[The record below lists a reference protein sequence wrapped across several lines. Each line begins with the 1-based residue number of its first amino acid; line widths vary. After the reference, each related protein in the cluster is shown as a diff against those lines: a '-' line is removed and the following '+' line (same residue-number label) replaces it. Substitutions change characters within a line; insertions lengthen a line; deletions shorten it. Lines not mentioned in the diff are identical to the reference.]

1 MGYKYTYVM
10 NSLIVMQQLSEW
22 AFNLLIKARIP
33 EQTAVYLHVLL
44 LLVFFLIVA
53 WAADKA
59 VNVLLT
65 TAGRKAR
72 WGKAGALIAI
82 MIRNKVVRR
91 GAHLV
96 SLAILTYAVPV
107 IFSKMPGLTGW
118 FNTLMSILLIL
129 LVISIMNS
137 VFKSVTDLVKEKPG
151 FRDKPMDSYLQVI
164 NIILFFIAGILIF
177 SQITG
182 KSVWAFFTA
191 MGALSAILLL
201 VFKDTIMGFVASIQ
215 VTTNDMVRIGDW
227 IEMPK
232 YGADGDVIAIT
243 LNTVKIRNWD
253 KTITTIPTYALISD
267 SFKNW
272 RGMQEWGGRR
282 MKRSIYL
289 KISSVRFLEDEDI
302 ERYKKISLVRE
313 FLTERKAEIDAF
325 NQSAGVD
332 KSLLINGRNFTNIG
346 VFRQYITSYLK
357 VAPGVHKDMI
367 MMVRQLAPTE
377 TGMPMEIYA
386 FTDTVAWVQHEGI
399 MADIFDHI
407 MVAARYFDLEIFE
420 TPTSGDIRRMG
431 AAGQALLPQHNQE
444 ASE

>member
-1 MGYKYTYVM
+1 M
-10 NSLIVMQQLSEW
+10 NNLALIQYLSEW
-22 AFNLLIKARIP
+22 SFSLLIKAHIP
-33 EQTAVYLHVLL
+33 HQTAVYLHVLL
-44 LLVFFLIVA
+44 LLTCFLLVA

-65 TAGRKAR
+65 TAGRKSGR
-72 WGKAGALIAI
+72 RKAGPLIAI
-82 MIRNKVVRR
+82 MIRNKVIRR
-91 GAHLV
+91 AAHLV
-96 SLAILTYAVPV
+96 SLTILTYAVPV
-107 IFSKMPGLTGW
+107 IFGKVPEATGW
-118 FNTLMSILLIL
+118 FEKLMGIL
-129 LVISIMNS
+129 LVLLVVSILNS
-137 VFKSVTDLVKEKPG
+137 VFKSLTELVKEKPG
-151 FRDKPMDSYLQVI
+151 FRDKPMDSYLQVV
-164 NIILFFIAGILIF
+164 NIILIFVAGILIF
-177 SQITG
+177 SQLTG

-232 YGADGDVIAIT
+232 YGADGDVVAIT

-272 RGMQEWGGRR
+272 RGMQESGGRR

-313 FLTERKAEIDAF
+313 YLTERKAEIDAF
-325 NQSAGVD
+325 NQSAGAD
-332 KSLLINGRNFTNIG
+332 KSVLINGRNFTNIG
-346 VFRQYITSYLK
+346 VFRQYIMAYLK
-357 VAPGVHKDMI
+357 NAPGVNRDMI

-377 TGMPMEIYA
+377 TGLPMEIYA
-386 FTDTVAWVQHEGI
+386 FTDTVAWVKHEGV

-407 MVAARYFDLEIFE
+407 MVAATYFDLEIFE
-420 TPTSGDIRRMG
+420 APSGGDLRNMR
-431 AAGQALLPQHNQE
+431 AGGEALLP
-444 ASE
+444 ARLSSGG